1 VSHAFG
7 GQVLDL
13 PAAGQVTDPCR
24 GEAEETL
31 LITSIDSVFVMDTV
45 WMIGNDTIF
54 FGDLTITN
62 QEDLDIFGQADI
74 RHLVGVLTKPI
85 RSPSGYS
92 LTIAS
97 SNT

>member
-1 VSHAFG
+1 M
-7 GQVLDL
+7 
-13 PAAGQVTDPCR
+13 
-24 GEAEETL
+24 L
-31 LITSIDSVFVMDTV
+31 LGDND
-45 WMIGNDTIF
+45 GDNDTIF